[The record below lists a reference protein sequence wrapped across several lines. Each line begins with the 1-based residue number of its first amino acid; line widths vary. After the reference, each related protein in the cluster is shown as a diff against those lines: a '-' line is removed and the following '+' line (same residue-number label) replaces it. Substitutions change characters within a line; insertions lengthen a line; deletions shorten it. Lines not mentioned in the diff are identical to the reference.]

1 MRALLS
7 TLVIATAVGAFQSP
21 PPSANSALSTT
32 ALYEYIPSG
41 FTKKQW
47 AAFKAKEKKEKDAKN
62 LGRLGPRGFQSRS
75 MQSFQEALERG
86 EADHLMPMFNAKE
99 KLKRGEIKQ
108 TDIPYM
114 QRGGAWDNSDVRGA
128 KKKNWLA
135 SDKTYDPKKYTTA
148 SILGEGPGLDWTGK
162 RDRQGPK
169 GPVSGV
175 KLSKNYKP
183 PNINTMGGASNE
195 TPKKKR
201 FGFF

>member
-1 MRALLS
+1 MTTKMRALLS

-108 TDIPYM
+108 T
-114 QRGGAWDNSDVRGA
+114 
-128 KKKNWLA
+128 
-135 SDKTYDPKKYTTA
+135 
-148 SILGEGPGLDWTGK
+148 E
-162 RDRQGPK
+162 
-169 GPVSGV
+169 
-175 KLSKNYKP
+175 
-183 PNINTMGGASNE
+183 
-195 TPKKKR
+195 
-201 FGFF
+201 